1 MKTTLRK
8 DEQLLFETRKHWF
21 FLIIPFLIAAALILL
36 SLYIYFQLDD
46 KKSWYLIIPVLS
58 VLYFIFRYYSWKNDL
73 WAVTN
78 IRVIDESGVFSVS
91 SKESPID
98 KINNV
103 AYSQSIIGRIFGYGD
118 VQIQTA
124 AEMGETSYTNISHPN
139 KLKEALSSAM
149 EQYKESQL
157 NKQAYKLADAVDGE
171 IGEETKEC
179 PYCAEKIKA
188 KAKVCRYCGK
198 ELSV

>member
-1 MKTTLRK
+1 MRTKLRK
-8 DEQLLFETRKHWF
+8 DETLLFETRKHWF
-21 FLIIPFLIAAALILL
+21 FLILPFLIAIALIVL
-36 SLYIYFQLDD
+36 SLYIYFNLEI
-46 KKSWYLIIPVLS
+46 KNNLYLSIPVLS
-58 VLYFIFRYYSWKNDL
+58 VLYFIYRYFSWKNDL

-78 IRVIDESGVFSVS
+78 IRVIDESGVFTID

-103 AYSQSIIGRIFGYGD
+103 AYHQSLLGRILGYGD

-124 AEMGETSYTNISHPN
+124 AELGETSYTSISHPE
-139 KLKEALSSAM
+139 KLKEALSTAM
-149 EQYKESQL
+149 ELYKDTQM

-188 KAKVCRYCGK
+188 KAKVCRYCGR
-198 ELSV
+198 ELPQ

>member
-1 MKTTLRK
+1 MKTSLRK
-8 DEQLLFETRKHWF
+8 DEQLIFETRKHWF
-21 FLIIPFLIAAALILL
+21 FLIIPTLIAMALIIL
-36 SLYIYFQLDD
+36 SLYLYFLLEES
-46 KKSWYLIIPVLS
+46 KSWYLAIPVVS
-58 VLYFIFRYYSWKNDL
+58 VLYFIYRYYTWKNDL

-78 IRVIDESGVFSVS
+78 IRVIDESGVFTIN

-103 AYSQSIIGRIFGYGD
+103 SYHQSVLGRILGYGD

-124 AEMGETSYTNISHPN
+124 AEMGETSYSNISHP
-139 KLKEALSSAM
+139 KRLKEALSSAM
-149 EQYKESQL
+149 ELYKDSQL

-171 IGEETKEC
+171 YGEETKEC

-188 KAKVCRYCGK
+188 KAKICRYCGK
-198 ELSV
+198 EL

>member
-1 MKTTLRK
+1 MRTKLRQ
-8 DEQLLFETRKHWF
+8 DEKLLFETRKHWF
-21 FLIIPFLIAAALILL
+21 FLLIPFFIAVALIIL
-36 SLYIYFQLDD
+36 SLYIYFKLEE
-46 KKSWYLIIPVLS
+46 KSNLYLLIPILS
-58 VLYFIFRYYSWKNDL
+58 LLYFIFRYYSWRNDL

-78 IRVIDESGVFSVS
+78 IRVIDESGVFTIN

-103 AYSQSIIGRIFGYGD
+103 AYRQTVIGRILGYGD

-124 AEMGETSYTNISHPN
+124 AEMGETSYTSISHPD
-139 KLKEALSSAM
+139 KLKEALSNAM
-149 EQYKESQL
+149 ELYKETQL
-157 NKQAYKLADAVDGE
+157 NKQAYKFADAVDGE
-171 IGEETKEC
+171 IGEQTKEC

-198 ELSV
+198 EL

>member
-1 MKTTLRK
+1 MRTKLRK
-8 DEQLLFETRKHWF
+8 DETLLFETRKHWF
-21 FLIIPFLIAAALILL
+21 FLFIPFFIAVALVVL
-36 SLYIYFQLDD
+36 SMYIYFKLEV
-46 KKSWYLIIPVLS
+46 KNELYLAVPLLAF
-58 VLYFIFRYYSWKNDL
+58 LYFIFRYYSWKNDL

-78 IRVIDESGVFSVS
+78 IRVIDESGVFTVN

-103 AYSQSIIGRIFGYGD
+103 AYHQSFLGRIFQYGD

-124 AEMGETSYTNISHPN
+124 AELGETSYTSISHPE
-139 KLKEALSSAM
+139 KLKEALSTAM
-149 EQYKESQL
+149 ELYKEAQM

-179 PYCAEKIKA
+179 PYCAERIKA
-188 KAKVCRYCGK
+188 KAKICRYCGK
-198 ELSV
+198 EL

>member
-1 MKTTLRK
+1 MRTKLRK
-8 DEQLLFETRKHWF
+8 DEKLLFETRKHWF
-21 FLIIPFLIAAALILL
+21 FLLIPFLIALVLIVL
-36 SLYIYFQLDD
+36 SFYIYFKLEE
-46 KKSWYLIIPVLS
+46 KSNLYLAIPVLS
-58 VLYFIFRYYSWKNDL
+58 ILYFIYRYYSWKNDL

-78 IRVIDESGVFSVS
+78 IRVIDESGVFTIN
-91 SKESPID
+91 SKESPVD

-103 AYSQSIIGRIFGYGD
+103 AYRQSVLGRILGYGN

-124 AEMGETSYTNISHPN
+124 AEMGETSYTSISHPA
-139 KLKEALSSAM
+139 KLKEALSNAM
-149 EQYKESQL
+149 ELYKDTQM

-171 IGEETKEC
+171 IGEEMKEC

-198 ELSV
+198 ELQ

>member
-1 MKTTLRK
+1 MKTSLRK

-21 FLIIPFLIAAALILL
+21 FLIIPVIIALALIIL
-36 SLYIYFQLDD
+36 SLYLYFLLEESN
-46 KKSWYLIIPVLS
+46 SWYLTIPVLS
-58 VLYFIFRYYSWKNDL
+58 ILYFIYRYYIWRNDL

-78 IRVIDESGVFSVS
+78 IRVIDESGVFSIN

-103 AYSQSIIGRIFGYGD
+103 SYHQSILGRVFGFGD

-124 AEMGETSYTNISHPN
+124 AEMGETSYSNISHP
-139 KLKEALSSAM
+139 KQLKEALSTAM
-149 EQYKESQL
+149 ELYKESQL

-171 IGEETKEC
+171 IGEEIKDC
-179 PYCAEKIKA
+179 PFCAERIKA
-188 KAKVCRYCGK
+188 KARVCRYCGR
-198 ELSV
+198 ELPQ

>member
-1 MKTTLRK
+1 MRTSLRK

-21 FLIIPFLIAAALILL
+21 FLILPTLITLALIFLP
-36 SLYIYFQLDD
+36 LYLYFRLDE
-46 KKSWYLIIPVLS
+46 SQQWYLIIPVLGM
-58 VLYFIFRYYSWKNDL
+58 LYFLYRYYTWKNDL

-78 IRVIDESGVFSVS
+78 NRVIDESGVFTIN

-103 AYSQSIIGRIFGYGD
+103 SYRQSVIGRIFGYGD

-124 AEMGETSYTNISHPN
+124 AEMGETNYTNISHPK
-139 KLKEALSSAM
+139 KLKEALSNAQEM
-149 EQYKESQL
+149 YKESQL
-157 NKQAYKLADAVDGE
+157 NKQAFKLADAVDGE
-171 IGEETKEC
+171 VGEEMKEC

-188 KAKVCRYCGK
+188 KAKICRYCGR
-198 ELSV
+198 EF

>member
-1 MKTTLRK
+1 M
-8 DEQLLFETRKHWF
+8 
-21 FLIIPFLIAAALILL
+21 IAIALIVL
-36 SLYIYFQLDD
+36 SLYTYFKVAGTNDL
-46 KKSWYLIIPVLS
+46 YLAVPVLAI
-58 VLYFIFRYYSWKNDL
+58 LYFAFRYYSWKNDL

-78 IRVIDESGVFSVS
+78 YRVIDESGVFSIN

-103 AYSQSIIGRIFGYGD
+103 SYYQSIFGRIFGYGD

-124 AEMGETSYTNISHPN
+124 AELGETSYTSISNPK
-139 KLKEALSSAM
+139 KLKETLSIAQEM
-149 EQYKESQL
+149 YKEAQL

-171 IGEETKEC
+171 IGEEMKEC

-188 KAKVCRYCGK
+188 RAKVCRYCGR
-198 ELSV
+198 EL

>member
-1 MKTTLRK
+1 MKTSLRK
-8 DEQLLFETRKHWF
+8 DEQLIFETRKHWF
-21 FLIIPFLIAAALILL
+21 FLIIPILIAMALIIL
-36 SLYIYFQLDD
+36 SLYLYFLLEES
-46 KKSWYLIIPVLS
+46 KSWYLAIPVVS
-58 VLYFIFRYYSWKNDL
+58 VLYFIYRYYTWKNDL

-78 IRVIDESGVFSVS
+78 IRVIDESGVFTIN

-103 AYSQSIIGRIFGYGD
+103 SYHQSVLGRILGYGD

-124 AEMGETSYTNISHPN
+124 AEMGETSYSNISHP
-139 KLKEALSSAM
+139 KRLKEALSSAM
-149 EQYKESQL
+149 ELYKDSQL

-171 IGEETKEC
+171 IGEATKEC

-188 KAKVCRYCGK
+188 KAKICRYCGK
-198 ELSV
+198 DLK

>member
-1 MKTTLRK
+1 MKTSLRK
-8 DEQLLFETRKHWF
+8 DEQILFETRKHWF
-21 FLIIPFLIAAALILL
+21 FLIIPSLITIALIVLP
-36 SLYIYFQLDD
+36 LYTYFKVAGANDL
-46 KKSWYLIIPVLS
+46 YLAVPVLAIF
-58 VLYFIFRYYSWKNDL
+58 YFAFRYFGWKNDL

-78 IRVIDESGVFSVS
+78 YRVIDESGVFSVN

-103 AYSQSIIGRIFGYGD
+103 SYYQSIFGRIFGYGD

-124 AEMGETSYTNISHPN
+124 AELGETSYTSISNPK
-139 KLKEALSSAM
+139 KLKEALSIAQ
-149 EQYKESQL
+149 EIYKEAQL

-171 IGEETKEC
+171 IGEEMKEC

-188 KAKVCRYCGK
+188 RAKVCRYCGR
-198 ELSV
+198 EL